1 MVERAGSRI
10 AFTGRSGRSGSRIA
24 LTGRSGKAGSRNL
37 WISLISLCMQSGM
50 RSPISL
56 ISLCIV
62 ISMISVTS
70 LPAQEQPTFKSGVDL
85 VRFDVRVVD
94 DAGRPITDIK
104 PEELEIREGGKL
116 LPVVLF
122 QRVTEPAESYVDAA
136 LRAVTA
142 EVSSNEAFPRGH
154 LYILIFDQQ
163 HITPGNEQRARVA
176 AEQFIR
182 KRVRPSDRV
191 ALFAIPGP
199 GPQVGFTADKLRA
212 IRELETIRGMYDR
225 SVSSPLGTMTAYEA
239 HRVVQGDERLITEL
253 MARMGAGGDTDVSAA
268 RVGGGADDPSVA
280 RRLLQENAR
289 AVVNQTDSAS
299 RQFLQRL
306 SDVIAGFRDIEGR
319 KTVVLFSEG
328 FFQDNLSR
336 ELESVAAAAAQSYCV
351 FYALDLNRRG
361 TGVTDAHVSETT
373 MSTEIQARI
382 APMAT
387 LAVETDGIMVLDA
400 SARSEQALERLA
412 NQAQDY
418 YLVGFTPS
426 EDARLRRGTYRR
438 VTITVKRS
446 GARVSARTGYAL
458 KPELTAADRRRA
470 INTVLSAPFVQQG
483 LKIDYTTYVMK
494 SADAGNHRIVL
505 SLAAD
510 LPVRSKSGETA
521 DVVFVARDV
530 RDGRVVASGTDSIP
544 LPAAARPGAAVGTGT
559 WRVQFNVPAGSYLMR
574 TVVREPGGLVG
585 SADRRIDVRPL
596 DAPDVTVSDLVIG
609 SALGGL
615 PVRPRAYN
623 GDGLTGVLE
632 AYGRTSVQLQG
643 LDVKVEL
650 RRADGS
656 AITTVGATLQEAEQD
671 DSGMSRRARFLLP
684 LAGIPPG
691 DYLAHALVTAR
702 GEVVAERTRQVQVLE
717 GRAPAATAADTHQTA
732 TETISPAEVAQG
744 DLARNYI
751 AALRTRAQGTAAAEA
766 ARRAAEGR
774 WEHVE
779 LELGRLAGD
788 TGVVAHAL
796 RGFAL
801 FVREDY
807 AGAAAEFEQAR
818 SAEPQNALT
827 SFFLGWAHEGAGDA
841 RAAIGAWRNAAR
853 LDPSLVSAHLALA
866 DGYLRLSE
874 PALAMQAL
882 KAGLTA
888 LPSSPE
894 LQARLNQIERS
905 MQ

>member
-1 MVERAGSRI
+1 MRAL
-10 AFTGRSGRSGSRIA
+10 FV
-24 LTGRSGKAGSRNL
+24 AGFVAVATL
-37 WISLISLCMQSGM
+37 AA
-50 RSPISL
+50 
-56 ISLCIV
+56 
-62 ISMISVTS
+62 T
-70 LPAQEQPTFKSGVDL
+70 AQQPTFKSGIDL

-94 DAGRPITDIK
+94 EAGRPITDIK
-104 PEELEIREGGKL
+104 AEELEIREAGKL

-122 QRVTEPAESYVDAA
+122 QRITEPAESYVDAA

-154 LYILIFDQQ
+154 LYILVFDQQ

-182 KRVRPSDRV
+182 RRVRPSDRV

-199 GPQVGFTADKLRA
+199 GPQIGFTADKLRA
-212 IRELETIRGMYDR
+212 VRELERIRGFHER
-225 SVSSPLGTMTAYEA
+225 AVASPLGTMTAYEA
-239 HRVVQGDERLITEL
+239 HRVLQGDERLVVEL
-253 MARMGAGGDTDVSAA
+253 NARMGAVGDGDVAAA
-268 RVGGGADDPSVA
+268 RVGAAADDPSVT

-289 AVVNQTDSAS
+289 AIVSQTDSAS

-306 SDVIAGFRDIEGR
+306 SDVISGFREIEGR

-336 ELESVAAAAAQSYCV
+336 ELEAVAAAAAQSYCV
-351 FYALDLNRRG
+351 FYTFDLNQRG
-361 TGVTDAHVSETT
+361 IGITDAHASETT
-373 MSTEIQARI
+373 ISTEIQARI

-387 LAVETDGIMVLDA
+387 LAAETDGMMVLDA
-400 SARSEQALERLA
+400 AARSQQVLDLLA

-426 EDARLRRGTYRR
+426 DEARLNRGTYRR
-438 VTITVKRS
+438 VSINVKRAR
-446 GARVSARTGYAL
+446 ARVSARTGYAL
-458 KPELTAADRRRA
+458 KPELTPADRRRA
-470 INTVLSAPFVQQG
+470 INTVLGAPFVQQG

-494 SADAGNHRIVL
+494 SPEAGGHRVVL

-510 LPVRSKSGETA
+510 LPIRSTSA
-521 DVVFVARDV
+521 DAADIVFVARDV

-544 LPAAARPGAAVGTGT
+544 LPATPRNGAALGSGT

-585 SADRRIDVRPL
+585 SADRRIDIHNL
-596 DAPDVTVSDLVIG
+596 DGPDVSVSDLVIG

-615 PVRPRAYN
+615 PVRPRAYT
-623 GDGLTGVLE
+623 GDGLAGVLE
-632 AYGRTSVQLQG
+632 AYGRTAVQLQG
-643 LDVKVEL
+643 LDVKIEL
-650 RRADGS
+650 RRQDGVALASLS
-656 AITTVGATLQEAEQD
+656 AMLQEPEQD
-671 DSGMSRRARFLLP
+671 DSGISRRASFLVP
-684 LAGIPPG
+684 LGAVPPG
-691 DYLAHALVTAR
+691 DYLAHAVVSAR

-717 GRAPAATAADTHQTA
+717 GRAPAPAAADSH
-732 TETISPAEVAQG
+732 ETTTDTIHPADVTRG
-744 DLARNYI
+744 DLARTFI
-751 AALRTRAQGTAAAEA
+751 ATLRTRAQGTACAEA
-766 ARRAAEGR
+766 ARRAVEGR

-779 LELGRLAGD
+779 LELARLPAD
-788 TGVVAHAL
+788 TGAVAQAL

-807 AGAAAEFEQAR
+807 TGAAAAFEEAR
-818 SAEPQNALT
+818 TAEPQNALT

-874 PALAMQAL
+874 RALAMQAL

-888 LPSSPE
+888 LPDSPE
-894 LQARLNQIERS
+894 LLARLNQIERS